1 MVQTSFIR
9 QNWQILW
16 RNQSQILVGFLC
28 LLHLIPIWGF
38 TFIPTQDGI
47 SHVYNSYILKE
58 WNNPDYTKF
67 HQVYDL
73 NLTFFPNWSNYAFFY
88 LALHIVSP
96 LIAEKIYVSICV
108 LLFPFSFY
116 YLLTAINKRLRI
128 FSLLGFLYSY
138 NYLLQ
143 MGFYNFTLAF
153 PLCLISIGY
162 WWKYKACLSITQVAV
177 LNLLIIGTYFSH
189 FGPFTMLVFTLTFFA
204 FVHFLEHLSDWQNSL
219 RKSLSFFGYMVPVF
233 FILLNTV
240 LKNPETLYPE
250 KWLERHKSNQFSHY
264 LPWTELWNNFLKVES
279 LVYFNDSYII
289 VSKILLIFICLCIM
303 WTIIERI
310 HQKQVFRS
318 QDVFLFL
325 SIILVVLYFKL
336 PWRHGSPGW
345 INPRINLFIF
355 PVLLGWFVVP
365 KSLWFRKILVGMML
379 LMTLWHLGLTI
390 RDYHLLN
397 KDMKEFMA
405 GTELIRP
412 DSSVSLLETASEVL
426 GAKHHG
432 PIKYLSPFYHGAC
445 YYCFENGSH
454 YVGNYEPKYHYF
466 PLHYKNGNWKF
477 KYVNDITDYV
487 ITWRASDQHPDVK
500 SIKRDYKLIYQTEN
514 LKLYQHSASRLD

>member
-1 MVQTSFIR
+1 MIQTSFIR
-9 QNWQILW
+9 QNWQILR
-16 RNQSQILVGFLC
+16 RNQSQILVGVLC

-58 WNNPDYTKF
+58 WNNPDFTKF

-162 WWKYKACLSITQVAV
+162 WWKYKACLSITRVAV

-204 FVHFLEHLSDWQNSL
+204 FVHFLEHLPDWQNNL

-233 FILLNTV
+233 FILVNTV

-303 WTIIERI
+303 RTIIERI

-466 PLHYKNGNWKF
+466 PLHYKDGNWKF

>member
-1 MVQTSFIR
+1 MIQTSFIR
-9 QNWQILW
+9 QNWQILR
-16 RNQSQILVGFLC
+16 RNQSQILVGVLC

-162 WWKYKACLSITQVAV
+162 WWKYKACLSITRVAV

-189 FGPFTMLVFTLTFFA
+189 FGPFTMLVFALTFFA
-204 FVHFLEHLSDWQNSL
+204 FVHFLEHLPDWQNSL

-233 FILLNTV
+233 FILVNTV

-355 PVLLGWFVVP
+355 RYCLA
-365 KSLWFRKILVGMML
+365 
-379 LMTLWHLGLTI
+379 GL
-390 RDYHLLN
+390 
-397 KDMKEFMA
+397 
-405 GTELIRP
+405 
-412 DSSVSLLETASEVL
+412 
-426 GAKHHG
+426 
-432 PIKYLSPFYHGAC
+432 LSPNRY
-445 YYCFENGSH
+445 GS
-454 YVGNYEPKYHYF
+454 G
-466 PLHYKNGNWKF
+466 KF
-477 KYVNDITDYV
+477 
-487 ITWRASDQHPDVK
+487 
-500 SIKRDYKLIYQTEN
+500 
-514 LKLYQHSASRLD
+514 

>member
-1 MVQTSFIR
+1 MIQTSFIR
-9 QNWQILW
+9 QNWQILR
-16 RNQSQILVGFLC
+16 RNQSQILVVVLC

-162 WWKYKACLSITQVAV
+162 WWKYKACLSITRVAV

-233 FILLNTV
+233 FILVNTV

-264 LPWTELWNNFLKVES
+264 LSWTELWNNFLKVES

-405 GTELIRP
+405 GAELIRP
-412 DSSVSLLETASEVL
+412 DSSVSLLETVSEVL

>member
-1 MVQTSFIR
+1 MIQTSFIR
-9 QNWQILW
+9 QNWQILR

-162 WWKYKACLSITQVAV
+162 WWKYKACLSITRVAV

-204 FVHFLEHLSDWQNSL
+204 FVHFLEHLPDWQNSL

-233 FILLNTV
+233 FILVNTV

-318 QDVFLFL
+318 QDVF
-325 SIILVVLYFKL
+325 
-336 PWRHGSPGW
+336 
-345 INPRINLFIF
+345 
-355 PVLLGWFVVP
+355 FVFEP
-365 KSLWFRKILVGMML
+365 NIGC
-379 LMTLWHLGLTI
+379 
-390 RDYHLLN
+390 
-397 KDMKEFMA
+397 
-405 GTELIRP
+405 
-412 DSSVSLLETASEVL
+412 SLLQITMASWL
-426 GAKHHG
+426 
-432 PIKYLSPFYHGAC
+432 
-445 YYCFENGSH
+445 
-454 YVGNYEPKYHYF
+454 
-466 PLHYKNGNWKF
+466 
-477 KYVNDITDYV
+477 
-487 ITWRASDQHPDVK
+487 TWLDKPSDQPIHFSGIAWLVCCPQIAMVQENSSWNDV
-500 SIKRDYKLIYQTEN
+500 INDTMAPWIDN
-514 LKLYQHSASRLD
+514 P

>member
-1 MVQTSFIR
+1 MV
-9 QNWQILW
+9 
-16 RNQSQILVGFLC
+16 
-28 LLHLIPIWGF
+28 
-38 TFIPTQDGI
+38 
-47 SHVYNSYILKE
+47 E
-58 WNNPDYTKF
+58 
-67 HQVYDL
+67 
-73 NLTFFPNWSNYAFFY
+73 
-88 LALHIVSP
+88 
-96 LIAEKIYVSICV
+96 
-108 LLFPFSFY
+108 
-116 YLLTAINKRLRI
+116 
-128 FSLLGFLYSY
+128 
-138 NYLLQ
+138 
-143 MGFYNFTLAF
+143 
-153 PLCLISIGY
+153 Y
-162 WWKYKACLSITQVAV
+162 WWKYKACLSITRVAV

-204 FVHFLEHLSDWQNSL
+204 FVHFLEHLPDWQNSL

-233 FILLNTV
+233 FILVNTV

-289 VSKILLIFICLCIM
+289 VSKILLIFICLCFM

-466 PLHYKNGNWKF
+466 PLHYKN
-477 KYVNDITDYV
+477 
-487 ITWRASDQHPDVK
+487 
-500 SIKRDYKLIYQTEN
+500 
-514 LKLYQHSASRLD
+514 

>member
-1 MVQTSFIR
+1 MIQASFIR
-9 QNWQILW
+9 QNWQILR
-16 RNQSQILVGFLC
+16 RNQSQILVGVLC

-73 NLTFFPNWSNYAFFY
+73 NLTFFPNWSNYALFY

-162 WWKYKACLSITQVAV
+162 WWKYKACLSITRVAV

-204 FVHFLEHLSDWQNSL
+204 FVHFLEHLPDWQNSL

-264 LPWTELWNNFLKVES
+264 LSWTELWNNFLKVES

-426 GAKHHG
+426 GAEHHG

>member
-9 QNWQILW
+9 QNCQILL
-16 RNQSQILVGFLC
+16 RNQSQISVGFLC

-96 LIAEKIYVSICV
+96 LIAEKVYVSICV

-162 WWKYKACLSITQVAV
+162 WWKYKACLSITRVAV

-204 FVHFLEHLSDWQNSL
+204 FVHFLEHLPDWQNSL

-233 FILLNTV
+233 FILVNTV

-426 GAKHHG
+426 GAEHHG